1 MGQKR
6 LVSPLINLLT
16 PLSFSLIEK
25 LLFTLEVVRVHI
37 FEQIM
42 YKNMCVSRVFAICE
56 RLVTIHS
63 ISSSTSQV
71 NILRDASI
79 LNNKKSSNKI

>member
-16 PLSFSLIEK
+16 RLSFSLIEK
-25 LLFTLEVVRVHI
+25 LLFTLEVRVHI

-42 YKNMCVSRVFAICE
+42 YENMCVSRVFAMCE
-56 RLVTIHS
+56 RLVIIQS
-63 ISSSTSQV
+63 ISSSTYQV

>member
-16 PLSFSLIEK
+16 RLSFSLIEK

-42 YKNMCVSRVFAICE
+42 YENMCVSRVFAMCE
-56 RLVTIHS
+56 RLVIIQS
-63 ISSSTSQV
+63 ISSSTYQV
-71 NILRDASI
+71 DILRDASI

>member
-42 YKNMCVSRVFAICE
+42 YENMCVSCFCNV
-56 RLVTIHS
+56 
-63 ISSSTSQV
+63 
-71 NILRDASI
+71 
-79 LNNKKSSNKI
+79 